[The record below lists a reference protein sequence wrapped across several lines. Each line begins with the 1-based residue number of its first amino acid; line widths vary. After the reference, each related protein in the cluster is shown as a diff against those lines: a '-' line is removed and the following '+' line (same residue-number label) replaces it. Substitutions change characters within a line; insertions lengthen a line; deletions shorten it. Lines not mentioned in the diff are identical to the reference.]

1 MTSEDVK
8 VYGKRVPAAPRN
20 RRACRIIRMDR
31 LCTINSQLSIT
42 FCINYELIVDMLAG
56 RERMASS
63 QMGLSR
69 LIVDFKL
76 TKGRVL
82 T

>member
-8 VYGKRVPAAPRN
+8 VYGKIVPAAARN
-20 RRACRIIRMDR
+20 RRACGIIRMDR
-31 LCTINSQLSIT
+31 LCTINSQLSII